1 MFETY
6 TKREIIEAR
15 KITNDDVTLYR
26 MITELLNI
34 DTSAIPL
41 FSVGDYLC
49 RSIECS
55 TTWLESKEDF
65 EAKYF
70 KIHGSEVSRGMQ
82 SKTPHDFF
90 SRSKSVNDFI
100 QNEGKRILDGY
111 LAHIDPTNEN
121 LNKDKINIFKY
132 Q

>member
-1 MFETY
+1 MFEKY
-6 TKREIIEAR
+6 TKKEVIEAR

-55 TTWLESKEDF
+55 TTWLETKEDF
-65 EAKYF
+65 ESKYF
-70 KIHGSEVSRGMQ
+70 KIHDSGVSRDLEH
-82 SKTPHDFF
+82 KPPHDFF
-90 SRSKSVNDFI
+90 SKSKSVNDFI
-100 QNEGKRILDGY
+100 KNEGKRILDGY
-111 LAHIDPTNEN
+111 LAYIDPTNEN
-121 LNKDKINIFKY
+121 TAKNKINIFKN